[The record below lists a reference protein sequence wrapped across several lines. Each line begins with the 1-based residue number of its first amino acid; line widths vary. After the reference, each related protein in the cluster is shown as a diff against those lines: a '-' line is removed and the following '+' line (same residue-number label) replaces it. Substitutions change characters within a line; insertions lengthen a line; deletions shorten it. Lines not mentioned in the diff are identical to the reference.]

1 MTLDLTAQDRRDALN
16 LVLRGLL
23 VLTPILL
30 YVLWQSQLTSCGGR
44 DFEDD
49 AIYALKALHTG
60 QTRFRREDWDRD
72 GKPDY
77 ASLSELDSCGVAEV
91 KFGEFRARQGYLFEV
106 WRNAGPGHVWWG
118 KASPAVL
125 GTTGDRYFY
134 VDREGAIYFSLVDL
148 SLPLRT
154 EEVGDKLALLGS

>member
-1 MTLDLTAQDRRDALN
+1 MGRTQSLQRLDLKL
-16 LVLRGLL
+16 GCLL
-23 VLTPILL
+23 VLVVTPALAYAFL
-30 YVLWQSQLTSCGGR
+30 RFSVGCNGHGGQN
-44 DFEDD
+44 DAS
-49 AIYALKALHTG
+49 AIYALKALHAG

-134 VDREGAIYFSLVDL
+134 VNREGAIYFSLVE
-148 SLPLRT
+148 LPLPPRI
-154 EEVGDKLALLGS
+154 DKVARLGS